1 MARQLTKKTLTGV
14 TMTRLPQVQAEVEAL
29 LGLPEAVL
37 LERAAI
43 STKGS
48 ESYCSSEALVA
59 LYREACRSGR
69 ARVVNGLIPRL
80 MHHCSKLARH
90 RLSVRG
96 IDSEEAVQNVVD
108 RFVDLLVAAAG
119 DGHCEQLDFFEV
131 LFDNAIAS
139 LAASEARRAHVR
151 HSRSVPISEDV
162 DDDDAPIRDLA
173 DRARADL
180 SLPLGLTE
188 PERGVFTTQ
197 VLAEI
202 ANLPEAQRTLAIMT
216 VLGVQSE
223 SNDPT
228 ELTISAT
235 FDVEPKTVRNRQKR
249 VAEKLVNFK
258 E

>member
-1 MARQLTKKTLTGV
+1 MARQLTKRTLAGV
-14 TMTRLPQVQAEVEAL
+14 TMTRLPQVQVEVEEL
-29 LGLPEAVL
+29 LRLTDEML

-43 STKGS
+43 ATKGAKG
-48 ESYCSSEALVA
+48 YCSSEALVA
-59 LYREACRSGR
+59 LYREACRTGN
-69 ARVVNGLIPRL
+69 AKVVNGLIPRL
-80 MHHCSKLARH
+80 TSHCSKLAKH
-90 RLSVRG
+90 KLFVRG
-96 IDSEEAVQNVVD
+96 IDSDEATQNVVD

-119 DGHCEQLDFFEV
+119 DGLCEQLDFFEV
-131 LFDNAIAS
+131 LFDNAVTS

-151 HSRSVPISEDV
+151 YSRSVPISGDT
-162 DDDDAPIRDLA
+162 DDDDAPNRDLA
-173 DRARADL
+173 ERVRADL

-188 PERGVFTTQ
+188 PERGVFTAQ

-223 SNDPT
+223 SNDPR

-235 FDVEPKTVRNRQKR
+235 LDVQPKTVRNRQKR

>member
-1 MARQLTKKTLTGV
+1 MARQLTKKTLAGV
-14 TMTRLPQVQAEVEAL
+14 TMTRLPQVQVEVEAL
-29 LGLPEAVL
+29 LALPEALL

-43 STKGS
+43 LTKGS
-48 ESYCSSEALVA
+48 KDYCSSEALVA
-59 LYREACRSGR
+59 LYREACRSGH
-69 ARVVNGLIPRL
+69 AKVVNGLIPRL
-80 MHHCSKLARH
+80 TNHCSKIARH
-90 RLSVRG
+90 KLSVRG

-119 DGHCEQLDFFEV
+119 DGQCEQLDFFEV
-131 LFDNAIAS
+131 LFDNAVAS

-151 HSRSVPISEDV
+151 HSRSLPISEDAY
-162 DDDDAPIRDLA
+162 DEDAPNQDLA
-173 DRARADL
+173 DRAKADL

-188 PERGVFTTQ
+188 PERGVFTAQ

-202 ANLPEAQRTLAIMT
+202 SNLPEPLRTLAIMT

-223 SNDPT
+223 SNDPM

-235 FDVEPKTVRNRQKR
+235 LDVKPKTVRNRQKR